1 MKNSFKNNLINIAK
15 QKISSEDPS
24 HDIGHSLRVLANA
37 EMIARKEMADL
48 DVIIPAAIFHDIVN
62 YPKNNQKSKFH
73 AQESADEATK
83 IISTLDDFPKDKI
96 SAVDYAIRMH
106 SSKITPEALEARIIQ
121 DADNLE
127 ITGAIIIMRMF
138 ASAGFMG
145 RAFYH
150 PDDPWAQNRNL
161 DGLKWTLDYYLERL
175 LEVEKKMHTTTG
187 KRIAKRRTVFLKQFM
202 KELKLE
208 LKGE

>member
-1 MKNSFKNNLINIAK
+1 MKKGIKNTFIDIAK

-37 EMIARKEMADL
+37 EIIGKKEKADMEI
-48 DVIIPAAIFHDIVN
+48 IIPSAIFHDIVN
-62 YPKNNQKSKFH
+62 YAKNDPRAKFH
-73 AQESADEATK
+73 AQESADETVK
-83 IISTLDDFPKDKI
+83 ILNSITDYPKNKI
-96 SAVDYAIRMH
+96 SAVDYSIRMH
-106 SSKITPEALEARIIQ
+106 SSRTMPDTLEAKIIQ

-127 ITGAIIIMRMF
+127 VTGAIIIMRMF

-150 PDDPWAQNRNL
+150 LDDPWWKKREL

-175 LEVEKKMHTTTG
+175 LEVEKKMNTSTG
-187 KRIAKRRTVFLKQFM
+187 KLYSNSFIILV
-202 KELKLE
+202 
-208 LKGE
+208 